1 MNVRPIWSRETTAA
15 KLLDMKPA
23 EFRSL
28 VEAGHLPPPEEIAPG
43 FKRWKTEALERIRN
57 GAAIEGPMEW

>member
-1 MNVRPIWSRETTAA
+1 
-15 KLLDMKPA
+15 MKPA

-57 GAAIEGPMEW
+57 GGAIEGPMEW